1 MLQLIGYDRSPFV
14 RRVAATLNLYGLP
27 FEQLALRARDQ
38 GADIARYNPLG
49 RVPALVLEEDGEILV
64 DSAAILDH
72 LDELVGPERALTP
85 PRGGERRAV
94 LRCMMFGTG
103 AAEKAVMAFFE
114 RALRPAERV
123 WPERAERLLEQVRGG
138 LGALETVL
146 ATHGGEWLACGRMTQ
161 ADVTATV
168 ALDYADAAI
177 PDAAGERFPRLAAL
191 RDRVDALD
199 AVGRTHFLPV

>member
-1 MLQLIGYDRSPFV
+1 MLQLIGYNRSPFV
-14 RRVAATLNLYGLP
+14 RRVAATLNLYGIP

-38 GADIARYNPLG
+38 GAEIARHNPLA
-49 RVPALVLEEDGEILV
+49 RVPALVLDGGETLV

-85 PRGGERRAV
+85 PRGAERRAV
-94 LRCMMFGTG
+94 LRCVMLGVG

-114 RALRPAERV
+114 KALRPTERV
-123 WPERAERLLEQVRGG
+123 WPERAERLLGQVQGG
-138 LGALETVL
+138 LGALDALL
-146 ATHGGEWLACGRMTQ
+146 AAHGGEWLACGRMTQ

-168 ALDYADAAI
+168 ALDYVDVAVPEAA
-177 PDAAGERFPRLAAL
+177 AEGRFPRLAAL

-199 AVGRTHFLPV
+199 AAGRTHPAPV